1 MFTDI
6 ADGNANYRF
15 FFANVDTI
23 LFRLTLAHKCYVDIL
38 NVAKNEFGNTFCREK
53 GLSRKKMWCHVI
65 ISSRARCSRR
75 HNKHYG
81 GLGSGFRGQMRR
93 LVIFSI

>member
-53 GLSRKKMWCHVI
+53 GLSRKKMWCHV
-65 ISSRARCSRR
+65 
-75 HNKHYG
+75 
-81 GLGSGFRGQMRR
+81 
-93 LVIFSI
+93 